1 MDKNIKLELT
11 IDQLNVIMLG
21 LSQLPLETVLV
32 TFTEVQKQADAQL
45 RAPRPDG
52 PLADKVIK

>member
-1 MDKNIKLELT
+1 MDKNVKLELT

-21 LSQLPLETVLV
+21 LSKLPLETVLA

-45 RAPRPDG
+45 RASRPNG
-52 PLADKVIK
+52 PLADKVIN